1 VLCRDVGVVHRAIGI
16 GANGQCASGMF
27 AEHDDGGF
35 GVAAQRLGIRVVG
48 DVEFAVL
55 VFLQR
60 AGTLLFGSSVS
71 RFDGDK
77 FRPRGNL
84 AVDVGRHLGLE
95 ARRIKALVALH
106 VCKQA
111 GVETAAARAGM
122 PRNRSF
128 HDLPVHTGIAAKLV
142 LLGPFFKVEQVTE
155 EPEGY
160 YLRRFV

>member
-35 GVAAQRLGIRVVG
+35 GVAAQWLGIRVVG

-77 FRPRGNL
+77 FRCTTPT
-84 AVDVGRHLGLE
+84 
-95 ARRIKALVALH
+95 RRPDWDL
-106 VCKQA
+106 
-111 GVETAAARAGM
+111 
-122 PRNRSF
+122 NSRSS
-128 HDLPVHTGIAAKLV
+128 LRTG
-142 LLGPFFKVEQVTE
+142 
-155 EPEGY
+155 
-160 YLRRFV
+160 